1 MIVISPACN
10 NGHAAFQ
17 SSIVSKIVQTIGTEQ
32 YNQTCLDTF
41 AQLFEV
47 QSWVLFQYDRR
58 NSINNIASATSSDYN
73 HAVDY
78 AIRRF
83 LARDYTVDPSLA
95 TMKSQPQKSAC
106 VIKIDVQDID
116 DQEYRSNFKQT
127 HIQER
132 LSFFHDAGCNLYQLN
147 VFSKYGKRP
156 FSPAE
161 MNKFAGLAGFVIA
174 TAIKH
179 EMIKKLTA
187 GAPHQ
192 LELEEVEELLRRSSG
207 NLSAREIQVCA
218 RVIAGMTIDRTA
230 RDLTIKRTSV
240 VTYRQRAYEKLN
252 ISRQHELVALLNN
265 MRFKAGSGIEAA

>member
-1 MIVISPACN
+1 MIVISPACDN
-10 NGHAAFQ
+10 AHSAFQ
-17 SSIVSKIVQTIGTEQ
+17 SSVASKIVQAIGAES
-32 YNQTCLDTF
+32 YNRTCLETF
-41 AQLFEV
+41 EQLLDVE
-47 QSWVLFQYDRR
+47 SWALFHYDRG
-58 NSINNIASATSSDYN
+58 NSINNIASATTSNYN
-73 HAVDY
+73 HAIDK

-95 TMKSQPQKSAC
+95 TVKSHPQKSTC
-106 VIKIDVQDID
+106 VIKIDIGDID

-132 LSFFHDAGCNLYQLN
+132 LSFFHDAGSNLYQLN
-147 VFSKYGKRP
+147 VFSKFGRRP

-161 MNKFAGLAGFVIA
+161 MNKFAGLASFVIA

-179 EMIKKLTA
+179 ETIKKLTA
-187 GAPHQ
+187 GTPPH

-207 NLSAREIQVCA
+207 NLSGREIQVCA
-218 RVIAGMTIDRTA
+218 RVVAGMTIDRTA

-252 ISRQHELVALLNN
+252 ISRQHELIALLNN
-265 MRFKAGSGIEAA
+265 MRFKTGSSYEAA